1 MIIGCVKEIKSNEF
15 RVGLTPYAVKS
26 YVSNGHIVYMES
38 DAGVGAGFTNEAYI
52 EAGARIFNRAED
64 IWKGSQMIVKVKEP
78 LASEYQYFRKGLII
92 YTYLHLAADEA
103 LTKAL
108 IEKEVNAIA
117 YETIKDD
124 SGLPCLRPMS
134 EVAGKLSVLE
144 GARVL
149 FKHNGGEGLL
159 VTGVTGVPPANVVI
173 IGAGVVGRNALSV
186 AYGLNA
192 NVTMIDIN
200 LNTLISLTYDY
211 PKIKTLV
218 STEENIKTALKD
230 ADIVVSGVLLP
241 GAKAPK
247 LIKRSY
253 YPLMKK
259 GAVIVDVAID
269 QGGSTEVSKP
279 TTHTNPTFDV
289 DGIIHYCVANMPG
302 AVPKT
307 STIALNHATLKY
319 GLLIANLGLEKSLRE
334 HDDLRQGLN
343 TYLGH
348 CTYKGVADAFG
359 IELVEF
365 N

>member
-26 YVSNGHIVYMES
+26 YVSNGHIVYMEK
-38 DAGVGAGFTNEAYI
+38 DAGIGAGFTNEAYI

-218 STEENIKTALKD
+218 STEDNIKTALKD

-241 GAKAPK
+241 GAKSPK

-279 TTHTNPTFDV
+279 TTHTNPTFEV

-319 GLLIANLGLEKSLRE
+319 GLLIANLGLEKSLRK

-359 IELVEF
+359 LQLVEF
-365 N
+365 K

>member
-1 MIIGCVKEIKSNEF
+1 MIIGCVKEIKPNEF

-26 YVSNGHIVYMES
+26 YVSNGHIVYMEK

-52 EAGARIFNRAED
+52 EAGARILNRSED

-78 LASEYQYFRKGLII
+78 LVSEYQYFRKGLII

-279 TTHTNPTFDV
+279 TTHTNPTFEV

-334 HDDLRQGLN
+334 HDDLKQGLN

-348 CTYKGVADAFG
+348 CTYKGVADAFN
-359 IELVEF
+359 LTCSEF
-365 N
+365 E